1 MDMINLLSS
10 LALAILANMLLGSIT
25 SIVDKK
31 FDWIKLGKGL
41 IKSAVILA
49 SIALLWGAGV
59 LSPDVKVLDDWT
71 IIMGVEAITLM
82 SFVWYG
88 GQAILK
94 LKNIMYPQKET
105 KKDIK

>member
-1 MDMINLLSS
+1 MNMINLLGS
-10 LALAILANMLLGSIT
+10 LALAIIANMLLGSIT

-31 FDWIKLGKGL
+31 FDLKKLGKGF
-41 IKSAVILA
+41 IKSVVILI
-49 SIALLWGAGV
+49 SIGLLWVAGI
-59 LSPDVKVLDDWT
+59 LSPNVKVLDDWT

-88 GQAILK
+88 GQAVLK